1 MEGLMAHAGSEK
13 LTREQLGV
21 ILPPEPTD
29 TFKPI
34 SHATLVEQVI
44 EGLSFR
50 HINVVRDEYAVSEDG
65 MKLFGVM
72 DLEAGMDGARYSLGI
87 RNANDKSMRL
97 GLTVGYRVFVC
108 DNMAFHGDFTPVLA
122 KHSKHF
128 VLADAIDI
136 GLGRMQR
143 NFDPMRKQIEGWQ
156 AKQLTDGSAKNI
168 IYDAFLDDDLALP
181 RHLAC
186 APSITPI
193 STRSIRSLLPGP
205 SGASP
210 TPLRRRS
217 RNWTP
222 FRSSKRPRSSAN
234 SSPRS
239 TERRRYVLATASAR
253 RPLCPALL
261 RLLPPLRGSK
271 ANHHHRPNAKA
282 KEVT

>member
-1 MEGLMAHAGSEK
+1 MEGLMAHAGADK

-34 SHATLVEQVI
+34 GHADLVQQVI

-143 NFDPMRKQIEGWQ
+143 NFEPMRKQIEGWRQ
-156 AKQLTDGSAKNI
+156 SQLTDDQAKLI
-168 IYDAFLDDDLALP
+168 IYRAFVEGDLEAPKHLVRAVHDHYFDPQYPEFQPRTIWSLTNAFTTALKTLDP
-181 RHLAC
+181 V
-186 APSITPI
+186 PQ
-193 STRSIRSLLPGP
+193 
-205 SGASP
+205 
-210 TPLRRRS
+210 
-217 RNWTP
+217 
-222 FRSSKRPRSSAN
+222 FK
-234 SSPRS
+234 
-239 TERRRYVLATASAR
+239 ATAKLGQFFA
-253 RPLCPALL
+253 AL
-261 RLLPPLRGSK
+261 
-271 ANHHHRPNAKA
+271 N
-282 KEVT
+282 

>member
-1 MEGLMAHAGSEK
+1 MEGLMAHAGADK

-21 ILPPEPTD
+21 IPPPEPTD

-34 SHATLVEQVI
+34 SHATLVQKVI

-143 NFDPMRKQIEGWQ
+143 NFDPMRKQIEGWRQ
-156 AKQLTDGSAKNI
+156 SQLTDDQAKLV
-168 IYDAFLDDDLALP
+168 IYRAFVEGDLEAPKHLVRAVHDHYFDPQYPEFQPRTIWSLTNAFTTALKTLDP
-181 RHLAC
+181 V
-186 APSITPI
+186 PQ
-193 STRSIRSLLPGP
+193 
-205 SGASP
+205 
-210 TPLRRRS
+210 
-217 RNWTP
+217 
-222 FRSSKRPRSSAN
+222 FK
-234 SSPRS
+234 
-239 TERRRYVLATASAR
+239 ATAKLGQFFA
-253 RPLCPALL
+253 AL
-261 RLLPPLRGSK
+261 
-271 ANHHHRPNAKA
+271 N
-282 KEVT
+282 